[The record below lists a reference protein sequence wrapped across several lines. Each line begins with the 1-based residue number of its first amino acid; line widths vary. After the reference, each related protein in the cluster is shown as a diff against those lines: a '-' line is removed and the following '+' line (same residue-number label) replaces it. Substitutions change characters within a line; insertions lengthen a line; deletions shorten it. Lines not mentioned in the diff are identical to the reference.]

1 MNDRKN
7 EYEDILYLPHQI
19 SETHPRMSIAD
30 RAAQFSPFQAL
41 TGYGDVIR
49 ETARL
54 TDARMEL
61 DEYRKAEINEML
73 LMLQE
78 QSEQCPIIT
87 VTYFEPDEK
96 KDGGAY
102 VTAVGRVKKIKPDER
117 EMVLEEG
124 TIVPIDEI
132 VSIISE

>member
-1 MNDRKN
+1 
-7 EYEDILYLPHQI
+7 
-19 SETHPRMSIAD
+19 
-30 RAAQFSPFQAL
+30 
-41 TGYGDVIR
+41 
-49 ETARL
+49 
-54 TDARMEL
+54 
-61 DEYRKAEINEML
+61 
-73 LMLQE
+73 MLQE

-132 VSIISE
+132 VSIISEWQLLVHVLLRNDKLS

>member
-7 EYEDILYLPHQI
+7 EYEDILYLPHHI

-54 TDARMEL
+54 
-61 DEYRKAEINEML
+61 
-73 LMLQE
+73 
-78 QSEQCPIIT
+78 
-87 VTYFEPDEK
+87 
-96 KDGGAY
+96 
-102 VTAVGRVKKIKPDER
+102 
-117 EMVLEEG
+117 
-124 TIVPIDEI
+124 
-132 VSIISE
+132 ISE

>member
-7 EYEDILYLPHQI
+7 EYEDILYLPHHI

-61 DEYRKAEINEML
+61 DE
-73 LMLQE
+73 
-78 QSEQCPIIT
+78 
-87 VTYFEPDEK
+87 K